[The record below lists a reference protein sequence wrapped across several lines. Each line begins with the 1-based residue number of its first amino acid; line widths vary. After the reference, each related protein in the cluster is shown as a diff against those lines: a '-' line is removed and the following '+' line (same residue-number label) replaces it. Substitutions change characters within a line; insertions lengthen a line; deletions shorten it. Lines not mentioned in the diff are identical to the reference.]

1 MLAEVSE
8 AAVTLLEHLSKVEAN
23 AEIVVQGRAI
33 PAMVDSMKEHRT
45 VVAVLLPALRY
56 GTLYVC
62 GPRKSNLVIPFQD
75 YLQRVGYNLHSSDFG
90 QARLRSGGFECRQRS
105 RERSQCSR
113 P

>member
-56 GTLYVC
+56 GTLDVY
-62 GPRKSNLVIPFQD
+62 GPHKSNRSPAPEPSSTCR
-75 YLQRVGYNLHSSDFG
+75 LQPPQL
-90 QARLRSGGFECRQRS
+90 RLWPSTAAFRRF
-105 RERSQCSR
+105 
-113 P
+113 